1 MAPVPATRTRRGQ
14 ERRERIL
21 ESAAELVAVRGFHSV
36 GVTEIGAAAGVTGAA
51 LYRHFSNKS
60 EILVALLDRVIEQL
74 LVGAGRVLA
83 AGDDPDTTLRAL
95 IALHLDFAVDQRS
108 ILAVYAQESHHLASD
123 DQRRLRAKQRR
134 YVELWSKAYRRAHPR
149 TAEARARVRVEA
161 VFGLMNSVPDISAD
175 IDDRMLRSE
184 LQQLAE
190 AALL

>member
-1 MAPVPATRTRRGQ
+1 MAPSAARTRRGH

-21 ESAAELVAVRGFHSV
+21 ESAAELVAVRGFHAV

-60 EILVALLDRVIEQL
+60 EILVALLDRVVEQL
-74 LVGAGRVLA
+74 LIGARQVLS
-83 AGDDPDTTLRAL
+83 AGYDPATALRAL
-95 IALHLDFAVDQRS
+95 IALHLDFAVEQRS
-108 ILAVYAQESHHLASD
+108 ILAVYAQESHHLAPD

-134 YVELWSKAYRRAHPR
+134 YVDLWSKAYRQVHPR

-161 VFGLMNSVPDISAD
+161 VFGLINSVPNVSAD
-175 IDDRMLRSE
+175 IDHRMLRSE
-184 LQQLAE
+184 LRQLAE